1 MDCRVIFDLYYHL
14 KSKVKALKSTG
25 VELLIAQNTKAN
37 FLHGAW
43 ANVVHTPV
51 NGVKSA
57 GNGVESTVNGMKSP
71 RNAVKN
77 PGNPGTFF

>member
-1 MDCRVIFDLYYHL
+1 MV
-14 KSKVKALKSTG
+14 
-25 VELLIAQNTKAN
+25 AQNTQAN
-37 FLHGAW
+37 FLRGAW

-77 PGNPGTFF
+77 PGNPGTFFQYCIKEVVFRIFPTIIPPF

>member
-1 MDCRVIFDLYYHL
+1 M
-14 KSKVKALKSTG
+14 
-25 VELLIAQNTKAN
+25 IAQNTQAN

-57 GNGVESTVNGMKSP
+57 GNGVKSPGNGMKSLG
-71 RNAVKN
+71 NAVKN
-77 PGNPGTFF
+77 REIPGYFSSLKYNKN

>member
-1 MDCRVIFDLYYHL
+1 MV
-14 KSKVKALKSTG
+14 
-25 VELLIAQNTKAN
+25 AQNTQAN

-71 RNAVKN
+71 RNAVKTREI
-77 PGNPGTFF
+77 PGHFSSKAYFCLKRWSKGQKG